1 MNDNAEHREGLKK
14 GTDQLSFSI
23 VTPSY
28 NQGEFIEETIKS
40 VLSQNYPNLEYI
52 IVDAGSTDDTHQIL
66 ARYRGQIDKIIIEPD
81 NGPADAIRKG
91 WNGAN
96 GDILAYLNSDD
107 VYLFGAIQKVAD
119 SFSKEPHI
127 NMICGNELR
136 INSDGNV
143 LGQTSIEH
151 VDYCSLLS
159 LCFIPQPS
167 IFVRK
172 NVLAEVGGINPHM
185 RFIFDFDLWVRI
197 AKKHAIRCIPDL
209 LSATRW
215 HENTITLKRRADIV
229 KELNDLVNR
238 EFLSKSSAVPFAIKR
253 LILGKL
259 NRLLMNVDLEVGRHL
274 SSLGYACKSVFYSPT
289 YANISKIIRKQRQY
303 ILPNRQLQDGSNNK
317 EELMTHWS
325 SYCTK

>member
-1 MNDNAEHREGLKK
+1 MIDDAEHRGGLKREA
-14 GTDQLSFSI
+14 DFPAFSI

-28 NQGEFIEETIKS
+28 NQGEFIEDTIKS
-40 VLSQNYPNLEYI
+40 VLSQGYPNLEYI
-52 IVDAGSTDDTHQIL
+52 VVDAGSTDDTHLIL
-66 ARYRGQIDKIIIEPD
+66 AKYQGHIDKIIIEPD

-91 WNGAN
+91 WKSAN

-107 VYLFGAIQKVAD
+107 IYLPGAIHKVAD
-119 SFSKEPHI
+119 FFSRETHI

-143 LGQTSIEH
+143 LGQSSIEH

-167 IFVRK
+167 VFVRK
-172 NVLAEVGGINPHM
+172 NVLAEVGGINPQM

-197 AKKHAIRCIPDL
+197 AKKYAIRCIPDL

-215 HENTITLKRRADIV
+215 HDNTITLKRRVDIV
-229 KELNDLVNR
+229 KELDDLVNR
-238 EFLSKSSAVPFAIKR
+238 EILSELCTVPFAKKR
-253 LILGKL
+253 FILGKI
-259 NRLLMNVDLEVGRHL
+259 NRLMMNVNLEVGSHL
-274 SSLGYACKSVFYSPT
+274 SSLGYACKSVYYLPT
-289 YANISKIIRKQRQY
+289 YANISKVIRKQKQY
-303 ILPNRQLQDGSNNK
+303 VFPRRKLQDNSNDN

-325 SYCTK
+325 SYSPK

>member
-1 MNDNAEHREGLKK
+1 MNDNAEHREKFKK
-14 GTDQLSFSI
+14 RTKHLSFSI

-28 NQGEFIEETIKS
+28 NQGEFIEETINS
-40 VLSQNYPNLEYI
+40 VLSQGYPNLEYI
-52 IVDAGSTDDTHQIL
+52 VVDAGSTDDTHKIL

-91 WNGAN
+91 WNGAS

-107 VYLFGAIQKVAD
+107 IYLPGAIQKVAD
-119 SFSKEPHI
+119 SFSRESHI

-136 INSDGNV
+136 INTVGNV
-143 LGQTSIEH
+143 LGQSSIEH

-167 IFVRK
+167 VFVRK
-172 NVLAEVGGINPHM
+172 NVLAEVGGINPQM

-229 KELNDLVNR
+229 NELNDLVNR
-238 EFLSKSSAVPFAIKR
+238 EFLSESGAVPSAIKR
-253 LILGKL
+253 FIFGKL
-259 NRLLMNVDLEVGRHL
+259 NRLQMNVALEVGRHL
-274 SSLGYACKSVFYSPT
+274 SSLGYACKSVYYSPT
-289 YANISKIIRKQRQY
+289 YANISKIIKKQRQY
-303 ILPNRQLQDGSNNK
+303 MLPSIQIQDGSNDS

-325 SYCTK
+325 SYCPK